1 MILTLDIGNTNIK
14 TALFD
19 GKEMRYYWRMST
31 NIQKSSDEYG
41 IVLVNLF
48 QHVGVRPEEVEGIM
62 ISSVVPTINFTIEH
76 MCQNYFGQTPL
87 FVVPGI
93 KTGINIRYENPRELG
108 SDRIANAVAA
118 YEEYGAPTIFI
129 DFGTATTFGVVGEG
143 GVFLGGCI
151 CPGVKLASEAL
162 VTGTAKLPR
171 FELTKPEHVIG
182 RTTLTNLQ
190 SGMYYGYVGLVK
202 NIVRKI
208 KQELGQ
214 EATVVATGGMAVM
227 IAEESNTDDLFE
239 HAVDAAVQ
247 NGLVHDGEL
256 VVLTAGVPLGISG
269 TTNLMKVHV
278 VGHLLS
284 RGQGLHGG
292 KVVAPLCVIRNLE
305 KDAKNFNT
313 GDVIVCHQT
322 TREMFSMLR
331 KSSAIVL
338 EDDNPE

>member
-1 MILTLDIGNTNIK
+1 M
-14 TALFD
+14 
-19 GKEMRYYWRMST
+19 
-31 NIQKSSDEYG
+31 
-41 IVLVNLF
+41 
-48 QHVGVRPEEVEGIM
+48 
-62 ISSVVPTINFTIEH
+62 
-76 MCQNYFGQTPL
+76 
-87 FVVPGI
+87 VPGI

-143 GVFLGGCI
+143 SVFLGGCI

-227 IAEESNTDDLFE
+227 IAEESKVIDKLD
-239 HAVDAAVQ
+239 
-247 NGLVHDGEL
+247 GL
-256 VVLTAGVPLGISG
+256 LTL
-269 TTNLMKVHV
+269 K
-278 VGHLLS
+278 
-284 RGQGLHGG
+284 GLR
-292 KVVAPLCVIRNLE
+292 LIYERN
-305 KDAKNFNT
+305 K
-313 GDVIVCHQT
+313 G
-322 TREMFSMLR
+322 
-331 KSSAIVL
+331 
-338 EDDNPE
+338 

>member
-1 MILTLDIGNTNIK
+1 MILALDIGNSNIK
-14 TALFD
+14 AALFEGLEQKTYFRISCD
-19 GKEMRYYWRMST
+19 R
-31 NIQKSSDEYG
+31 NKSSDEYG
-41 IVLVNLF
+41 VTLLSMLRHAGYSPKDVTGIVF
-48 QHVGVRPEEVEGIM
+48 
-62 ISSVVPTINFTIEH
+62 SSVVPTINFTIEH
-76 MCQNYFGQTPL
+76 MCRNYFGIEPMSVQ
-87 FVVPGI
+87 PGI
-93 KTGINIRYENPRELG
+93 KTGINIKYENPRELG

-227 IAEESNTDDLFE
+227 IAEESKVIDKLD
-239 HAVDAAVQ
+239 
-247 NGLVHDGEL
+247 GL
-256 VVLTAGVPLGISG
+256 LTL
-269 TTNLMKVHV
+269 K
-278 VGHLLS
+278 
-284 RGQGLHGG
+284 GLR
-292 KVVAPLCVIRNLE
+292 LIYERN
-305 KDAKNFNT
+305 K
-313 GDVIVCHQT
+313 G
-322 TREMFSMLR
+322 
-331 KSSAIVL
+331 
-338 EDDNPE
+338 